1 MKELRV
7 KIPEDFKNEIRR
19 RANID
24 GVNDG
29 VYVMKALQEKF
40 GWPVERI
47 PLGNRYRP
55 QIFINPWAPVVI
67 DEEEDF

>member
-1 MKELRV
+1 MAKLVIE
-7 KIPEDFKNEIRR
+7 IPDDYKTEIRK

-24 GVNDG
+24 GVPDRI
-29 VYVMKALQEKF
+29 YVMKALQEKF

-55 QIFINPWAPVVI
+55 QIFINQWAPVVI